1 MNAVA
6 ENSGFFDA
14 HIVGDEYD
22 RVYLAEHFARYF
34 ASFIGNGVF
43 GGRLNSLMVVAM
55 DVDSMKVVVKSGQA
69 WINGYWYEND
79 SDKQL
84 TIGTADG
91 VLNRIDAIVVRY
103 TTINRSIEV
112 TVKRG
117 TPATSA
123 VAPSIQRDADVWELC
138 LAQVRIGAG
147 AIKIVSSNITDTR
160 LNMSL
165 CGQVTGTVKQID
177 TSAYGVQLNRFIER
191 YMAKA
196 EQDYQDKY
204 IATLDDLK
212 LRARASYDEFV
223 LWLASLKNNANN
235 QVLTFLTWLS
245 NYKLNVIA
253 EVSALEQQLQG
264 LIDSEVASALAERI
278 TELEK
283 QKPTV
288 QVASINHGLGDYPHC
303 DLYEYTYGYG
313 IGGAG
318 EGPAGGGSLVSV
330 PNFEYEMPNNGNIKI
345 RVKSGYGAVEA
356 VNKIDTGLYA
366 IVFSNNTISLIVKL
380 RTA

>member
-1 MNAVA
+1 MA

-177 TSAYGVQLNRFIER
+177 TSAYGAQLNRFIER

-366 IVFSNNTISLIVKL
+366 IVFSNNTTSLIVKL

>member
-1 MNAVA
+1 MA

-34 ASFIGNGVF
+34 SSFIGNGVF

-103 TTINRSIEV
+103 TTINRSIETV
-112 TVKRG
+112 VKRG
-117 TPATSA
+117 TPAASA
-123 VAPSIQRDADVWELC
+123 VAPSMQRDADVWELC
-138 LAQVRIGAG
+138 LAQVKVGAG

-160 LNMSL
+160 MNTSL
-165 CGQVTGTVKQID
+165 CGQVTGAVKQID
-177 TSAYGVQLNRFIER
+177 TSVYGAQLNRFIER

-212 LRARASYDEFV
+212 SRARLSYDEFV
-223 LWLASLKNNANN
+223 SWLASLKDNTNN

-245 NYKLNVIA
+245 SYKLNVIA
-253 EVSALEQQLQG
+253 EVSALEQRLQG
-264 LIDSEVASALAERI
+264 LIDSEVASVLAERI

-288 QVASINHGLGDYPHC
+288 QVASINHGLEDYPHC

-330 PNFEYEMPNNGNIKI
+330 PNFEYEMPNNGNVKI
-345 RVKSGYGAVEA
+345 RVRSRYGAVEA

-366 IVFSNNTISLIVKL
+366 IVFSNNTTSLIAKL
-380 RTA
+380 S